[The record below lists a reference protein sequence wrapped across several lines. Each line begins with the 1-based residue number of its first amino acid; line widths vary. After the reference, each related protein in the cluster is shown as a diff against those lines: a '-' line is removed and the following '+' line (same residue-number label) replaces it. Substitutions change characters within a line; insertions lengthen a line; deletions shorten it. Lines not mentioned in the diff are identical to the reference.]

1 MRVVELVETA
11 GPDAVRP
18 GERPEPDPRSAKDG
32 VLVQVRAA
40 GLSFPDLLRS
50 RGQYQES
57 VPPPYVLGQEFAGEV
72 VEAPAGSGFKAGDR
86 VAGMTGGVG
95 AAAERLV
102 ADPDMLV
109 ALPDRLTFE
118 QGAGVLFNY
127 QTALV
132 ALEIRGRL
140 KAGEVVL
147 AHGAA
152 GGTGTA
158 VVQVAKAL
166 GARVI
171 AVVSS
176 DEKAETARQ
185 AGADEIVRSDGAWK
199 DEALALTDGRGVDL
213 AFDPVGG
220 DRMLDTIRALA
231 YGGRWVVIGFTG
243 GSIPQIPANRLLL
256 KNVEVVGSYLGGYVK
271 QVPDGRTRLLDRLR
285 GLLAAGHLDPV
296 VGATFP
302 LERASDALR
311 ELSERRAR
319 GKVVLTV

>member
-1 MRVVELVETA
+1 MRVVELVGLA
-11 GPDAVRP
+11 GPDDVRL
-18 GERPEPDPRSAKDG
+18 GERPEPIGDG
-32 VLVQVRAA
+32 VLVAVRAV

-50 RGQYQES
+50 RGEYQDRS
-57 VPPPYVLGQEFAGEV
+57 TPPYVIGQEFAGEV
-72 VEAPAGSGFKAGDR
+72 IEAPPGSGFQAGNR
-86 VAGMTGGVG
+86 VAGMSGGVG

-102 ADPDMLV
+102 ADLDSLV

-118 QGAGVLFNY
+118 QGAGLLFNY
-127 QTALV
+127 MTAVV

-147 AHGAA
+147 AHGAG

-176 DEKAETARQ
+176 DEKAEAARE

-243 GSIPQIPANRLLL
+243 GSIPQVPANRLLL
-256 KNVEVVGSYLGGYVK
+256 KNVEVVGSYLGGYVT
-271 QVPDGRTRLLDRLR
+271 QVPNGRAH
-285 GLLAAGHLDPV
+285 LLARLGDLTRAGAISPV
-296 VGATFP
+296 VGETFP
-302 LERASDALR
+302 LERAADALR
-311 ELSERRAR
+311 EMSERRAR
-319 GKVVLTV
+319 GKVVLTVS

>member
-1 MRVVELVETA
+1 MRAVEVAELS
-11 GPDAVRP
+11 GPDAVRL
-18 GERPEPDPRSAKDG
+18 GERPEPEAEG
-32 VLVQVRAA
+32 VLVAVRAI

-50 RGQYQES
+50 RGEYQEP
-57 VPPPYVLGQEFAGEV
+57 VATPYVIGQEFAGV
-72 VEAPAGSGFKAGDR
+72 VLEAPAGAGFRSGDR
-86 VAGMTGGVG
+86 VAGMTDGVG
-95 AAAERLV
+95 AAVERLV
-102 ADPDMLV
+102 ADPASLV
-109 ALPDRLTFE
+109 VLPERLTFE

-132 ALEIRGRL
+132 ALEERGRL
-140 KAGEVVL
+140 KPGEVVL
-147 AHGAA
+147 VHGAG

-158 VVQVAKAL
+158 AVQVAKAV

-176 DEKAETARQ
+176 DEKAAAARL
-185 AGADEIVRSDGAWK
+185 AGADHVVRSDAAWK
-199 DEALALTDGRGVDL
+199 DAALELTDGRGVDL

-256 KNVEVVGSYLGGYVK
+256 KNVEVVGSYLGGYLR
-271 QVPDGRTRLLDRLR
+271 QRPDGRARLLGRIQNLLR
-285 GLLAAGHLDPV
+285 QGAIAPV
-296 VGATFP
+296 VGPTYP
-302 LERASDALR
+302 MERAADALR

-319 GKVVLTV
+319 GKLVVTVG